1 MFQDFFKGINA
12 YSRAFS
18 LLSEMRLWA
27 YLILPGIV
35 GLLIAAMIGGAAW
48 GLYDDLSALL
58 LSWLPAVGSGWLASI
73 SNFLSAVVILALGIL
88 LFKHLLLVVLS
99 PFMSPLAQK
108 VEEHLTGR
116 RSPYSGWQIGQV
128 VKDLIRGLRIA
139 FRNIIREV
147 FFTLFLLLLG
157 FIPAVGAISAILL
170 FLVQAFYAGFGN
182 MDYTLERHFSV
193 RESVQF
199 MRRNRGL
206 AMGNGTVFVLLLSTG
221 IGVLIAPTL
230 ATIAG
235 AITTVERLE
244 GRAENFADP
253 IKDYV

>member
-1 MFQDFFKGINA
+1 MFQDFFKGINTYA
-12 YSRAFS
+12 RAFN

-27 YLILPGIV
+27 YLILPGIM
-35 GLLIAAMIGGAAW
+35 GLLLAILIGGTAW
-48 GLYDDLSALL
+48 SLYDDLGAFF
-58 LSWLPAVGSGWLASI
+58 LSWLPTAGNGWITSV
-73 SNFLSAVVILALGIL
+73 SNFLSGLLILTSGIL

-116 RSPYSGWQIGQV
+116 KSPYSGLQIGQAI
-128 VKDLIRGLRIA
+128 KDIIRGLRIA

-147 FFTLFLLLLG
+147 FFSALLLILSL
-157 FIPAVGAISAILL
+157 IPAVGVFSAVLL

-182 MDYTLERHFSV
+182 MDYTLERHYSV

-199 MRRNRGL
+199 IRSNRGL
-206 AMGNGTVFVLLLSTG
+206 ALGNGTVFVLLLSTG

-235 AITTVERLE
+235 AIATVERLE
-244 GRAENFADP
+244 GAEVDFNP